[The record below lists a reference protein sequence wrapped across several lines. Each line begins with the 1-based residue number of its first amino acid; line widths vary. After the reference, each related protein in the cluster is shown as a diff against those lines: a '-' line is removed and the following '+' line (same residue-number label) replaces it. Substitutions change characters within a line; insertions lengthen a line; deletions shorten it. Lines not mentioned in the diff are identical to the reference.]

1 MKKGILTIILMISM
15 FLSISCA
22 NQPNKKSSNI
32 DRREKAPQTLTKV
45 MDGIDKLLTSVDDIA
60 KTTELTE
67 MEFQA
72 QKLEKEGNGKP
83 SDGNKQ
89 GNPQSNQDGNQAK
102 NQKKDGEQKG
112 NITRD
117 EEIFMKWRGIDK
129 NLEEI
134 HKDWNSYEVEGVK
147 KGANP
152 DQGKEFKKSLN
163 SFTKAIENR
172 QMTDIMDTGSR
183 SINSLAP
190 FFDLYK
196 DEINGDL
203 SRINYSTYQAFLKA
217 KEGDIKTADKL
228 INEAAEYSG
237 RIRQKL
243 DKDKDKDKIK
253 ELDKLSL
260 AISDMKLAL
269 NENSIK
275 LLEIKRDITLKN
287 IKALRE

>member
-1 MKKGILTIILMISM
+1 MNLKKGILTIILMISM

-147 KGANP
+147 KGS
-152 DQGKEFKKSLN
+152 Q
-163 SFTKAIENR
+163 
-172 QMTDIMDTGSR
+172 SR
-183 SINSLAP
+183 PRKGI
-190 FFDLYK
+190 
-196 DEINGDL
+196 
-203 SRINYSTYQAFLKA
+203 
-217 KEGDIKTADKL
+217 
-228 INEAAEYSG
+228 
-237 RIRQKL
+237 
-243 DKDKDKDKIK
+243 
-253 ELDKLSL
+253 
-260 AISDMKLAL
+260 
-269 NENSIK
+269 
-275 LLEIKRDITLKN
+275 
-287 IKALRE
+287 